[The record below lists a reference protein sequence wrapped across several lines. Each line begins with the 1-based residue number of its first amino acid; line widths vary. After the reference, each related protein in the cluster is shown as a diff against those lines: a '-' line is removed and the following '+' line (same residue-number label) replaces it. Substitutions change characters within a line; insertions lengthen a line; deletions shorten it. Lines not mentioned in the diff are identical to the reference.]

1 MAVLSIF
8 KTTLEQA
15 RARRWRMTGRRRPL
29 ADKTRAMSANGG
41 GMEESVLDRRK
52 QRTRKAAVGA
62 FVELL
67 MTQGY
72 EAVAMTAVAERAD
85 LGRSTLYEHFRT
97 KDDLLAASLDWPLA
111 VLAAD
116 PPDPAALQRLIE
128 HVRERSGAV
137 RIMLEQP
144 LRSRIARLLAARIA
158 PGVRVRGVP
167 GPRADVR
174 ALACAEGQLA
184 ALGLWMQGS
193 GVPAGVLAEE
203 LARLARA
210 VAAP

>member
-1 MAVLSIF
+1 
-8 KTTLEQA
+8 
-15 RARRWRMTGRRRPL
+15 
-29 ADKTRAMSANGG
+29 
-41 GMEESVLDRRK
+41 MEAEVLDRRR
-52 QRTRKAAVGA
+52 QRTRKAAIGA

-67 MTQGY
+67 MAHGY

-97 KDDLLAASLDWPLA
+97 KDDLLAASLDRPLR

-116 PPDPAALQRLIE
+116 PPDTAALLRLIE
-128 HVRERSGAV
+128 HVRERAGAV

-158 PGVRVRGVP
+158 PGLRGRGVP
-167 GPRADVR
+167 APRADVR

-184 ALGLWMQGS
+184 ALGAWMQGS
-193 GVPAGVLAEE
+193 GVPAPALAEE
-203 LARLARA
+203 LARLA
-210 VAAP
+210 AAATAP

>member
-1 MAVLSIF
+1 MGEV
-8 KTTLEQA
+8 
-15 RARRWRMTGRRRPL
+15 
-29 ADKTRAMSANGG
+29 
-41 GMEESVLDRRK
+41 VLDRRT

-62 FVELL
+62 FIELL
-67 MTQGY
+67 MTEGY
-72 EAVAMTAVAERAD
+72 DAIAMTAVAERAD

-97 KDDLLAASLDWPLA
+97 KDDLLAVSMDWPLR

-116 PPDPAALQRLIE
+116 PPDPAALLALIE

-137 RIMLEQP
+137 RVLLEQP
-144 LRSRIARLLAARIA
+144 LRSRIARLLAARLA
-158 PGVRVRGVP
+158 PGLRARGAS

-193 GVPAGVLAEE
+193 GVPAAVLADE
-203 LARLARA
+203 LARLSGAA
-210 VAAP
+210 AAP